1 MFNDDDSATGDL
13 ISVSGPRS
21 DDFTDDDEPMDV
33 DREPVGR
40 NKAGQEKA
48 RTKSTAKTTLSP
60 ARPATKRKVMGTKTK
75 TMSVGI
81 DDESGGGSHKRRKD
95 EQPLPNIIIKD
106 APGTTST
113 VATIPQSQ
121 NGHDNPSLSDS
132 PLTSPSTSPRLLV
145 PSSLSHTASSSTNPL
160 APAPVPVSTPNAQS
174 VQLAGLQD
182 VLRDKVAGVELAG
195 HGHEIDWTDSQDWD
209 DGGDHESR
217 FVVEHDKQPPCL
229 SDPFHDIFN
238 KKRAPVAGGNLGTSA
253 TIPVCDKQLLHP
265 RAPTPGASSWKH
277 SSTRGEKSRSTQ
289 VGTSHPRGQA
299 FNPVPLGSGPA
310 HSAKFS
316 SNDQVQQRRSQLDYV
331 GTSRL

>member
-40 NKAGQEKA
+40 NKAGQKKA
-48 RTKSTAKTTLSP
+48 RTKSTAKTTHSP

-75 TMSVGI
+75 SMPVGI

-95 EQPLPNIIIKD
+95 EQPLPNITIKD
-106 APGTTST
+106 APGITST

-121 NGHDNPSLSDS
+121 SGHDDSSLSNP

-145 PSSLSHTASSSTNPL
+145 PSLSDTTSSSTNPL
-160 APAPVPVSTPNAQS
+160 APAPVSTPNAQS
-174 VQLAGLQD
+174 VQPAGLKD
-182 VLRDKVAGVELAG
+182 DLRDKIAGVELAG
-195 HGHEIDWTDSQDWD
+195 HGHEIDRN
-209 DGGDHESR
+209 DGSDHESR
-217 FVVEHDKQPPCL
+217 LIVEHDKQPPCL

-238 KKRAPVAGGNLGTSA
+238 KRRAPVAGGNLGTSA
-253 TIPVCDKQLLHP
+253 TIPVCDKQLLDP

-277 SSTRGEKSRSTQ
+277 SSPRGEKSRSTQ
-289 VGTSHPRGQA
+289 VGTSHPRGRT
-299 FNPVPLGSGPA
+299 FSPVPLGSGPA

-331 GTSRL
+331 GASRI